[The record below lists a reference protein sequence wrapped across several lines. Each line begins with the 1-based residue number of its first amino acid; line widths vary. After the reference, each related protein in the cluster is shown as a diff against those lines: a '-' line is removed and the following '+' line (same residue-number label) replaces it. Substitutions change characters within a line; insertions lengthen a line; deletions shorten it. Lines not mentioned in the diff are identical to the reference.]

1 MTYDAATLA
10 IATVA
15 LLLAGIG
22 KGGFGGVGGFAAT
35 PILVLAV
42 PPGDAVGVMLP
53 LLMLMD
59 AAALKAFWRRWAW
72 PDLRMLMAGMALG
85 TALGW
90 ALFDALSPGALKIA
104 IALVAFAFLAQRAA
118 QKLGWRPPGDPGP
131 APLRA
136 AGWGA
141 VAGVTSFVAHAGGPP
156 VAMHLLP
163 RRFDKTTLQ
172 ATIVGAFAF
181 VNVMKLPPYLS
192 LGLIR
197 EDTALFSL
205 SLAPVALIGIRL
217 GVWLHGR
224 ASPAQFE
231 RVLEIGLGLAAA
243 KLAWDGWTAL

>member
-72 PDLRMLMAGMALG
+72 PDLRMLMTGMALG
-85 TALGW
+85 TAAGW

-104 IALVAFAFLAQRAA
+104 IAHWWPSPFWPSA
-118 QKLGWRPPGDPGP
+118 
-131 APLRA
+131 
-136 AGWGA
+136 
-141 VAGVTSFVAHAGGPP
+141 
-156 VAMHLLP
+156 P
-163 RRFDKTTLQ
+163 RRSS
-172 ATIVGAFAF
+172 AGARRAIPGRPLFA
-181 VNVMKLPPYLS
+181 LWGGARS
-192 LGLIR
+192 
-197 EDTALFSL
+197 
-205 SLAPVALIGIRL
+205 
-217 GVWLHGR
+217 R
-224 ASPAQFE
+224 A
-231 RVLEIGLGLAAA
+231 
-243 KLAWDGWTAL
+243 